1 MTKLSIFV
9 KLTHILLVIF
19 TKFIFN
25 QKVKRGFIW
34 PKMLDFYVSNTFH
47 FLFRKKQVFL
57 GIRCSWIFYF
67 SQIKVFIACHI
78 SKMYLQLG
86 RKAWFYLAQNY
97 RFFILKRL
105 DFLFRK
111 KCPLK
116 ILFLKFLFFLKTKC
130 LLFAIFE
137 SEGKLWS
144 YLVQHFCFFIWKTF
158 GVLFRRSCPLK
169 VAGPKFSRILLI
181 F

>member
-1 MTKLSIFV
+1 MTKLCIFV

-19 TKFIFN
+19 IKFIFN

-116 ILFLKFLFFLKTKC
+116 IAVPEVSIFSQDKVFIVCHLWIRRKTVVLFGPTFLFFYLKNIRGFIQKE
-130 LLFAIFE
+130 LSLE
-137 SEGKLWS
+137 SSWS
-144 YLVQHFCFFIWKTF
+144 
-158 GVLFRRSCPLK
+158 
-169 VAGPKFSRILLI
+169 
-181 F
+181 